1 MTPREQRRFR
11 KQFTAQVEQ
20 ERNGAPIPGD
30 VAERMTKP
38 KPATVL
44 YQVNVTLKSD
54 RSVHPFGPMM
64 IHDAAGLF
72 CEAINQQILLGN
84 ERAFTNATVVPLSI
98 IGSGE

>member
-1 MTPREQRRFR
+1 MTPRQQRRFR
-11 KQFTAQVEQ
+11 KQFDDQIRL
-20 ERNGAPIPGD
+20 ERNGAPPSP
-30 VAERMTKP
+30 EMLSRMTKP

-54 RSVHPFGPMM
+54 RSVRRFGPMM
-64 IHDAAGLF
+64 IQDAAGLF

-98 IGSGE
+98 IQAGE